1 MAELTPQQLQKK
13 FKEVASLPTDEQTK
27 FFLKAFAA
35 DFIGS
40 FQSVLD
46 LAGEFLRFAP
56 SSDASDLDEFQAHR
70 FLEKKNE
77 TLTVVE
83 LRSFLNELDID
94 KNKRLAFIE
103 YLLYKHKKTLVQLFT
118 PPPGGP
124 SPAALA
130 ALDEAITTYQL
141 VVNKKNAFEKRRE
154 ELLKIIAEE
163 KGVKKADAQKELD
176 TIKGAYEINLQKDA
190 MSAKGAKS
198 RAQKAVED
206 SIKNPDPELA
216 YREEQERLEREKKAK
231 QDEEEQKRKE
241 ARAALK
247 ARTTQ
252 WQQS

>member
-1 MAELTPQQLQKK
+1 MADLTPEQLQKK
-13 FKEVASLPTDEQTK
+13 FREVTALPTDGQTK
-27 FFLKAFAA
+27 YFLKAFAT

-46 LAGEFLRFAP
+46 LAGEFQRFAP
-56 SSDASDLDEFQAHR
+56 SQDAPDLDEFQAHR

-83 LRSFLNELDID
+83 LRSFLNELDLD

-103 YLLYKHKKTLVQLFT
+103 YLLYKYKKTLVQLFT

-141 VVNKKNAFEKRRE
+141 VVNKKNTFEKRRE

-190 MSAKGAKS
+190 MNAKGAKA

-206 SIKNPDPELA
+206 SIKNPDPDLA
-216 YREEQERLEREKKAK
+216 YREEQARLEREKKAK
-231 QDEEEQKRKE
+231 QDEEERQRKE

-247 ARTTQ
+247 ARTAQ
-252 WQQS
+252 WQQG

>member
-1 MAELTPQQLQKK
+1 MANLTPDQLMKK
-13 FKEVASLPTDEQTK
+13 FKEITALSTDEQTK
-27 FFLKAFAA
+27 FFLKRFAA

-40 FQSVLD
+40 FQSILD
-46 LAGEFLRFAP
+46 LAGEFLRYAP
-56 SSDASDLDEFQAHR
+56 SQDAPDLDEFQAHR

-83 LRSFLNELDID
+83 LRSYLKELDLD
-94 KNKRLAFIE
+94 KNNKLAFIE
-103 YLLYKHKKTLVQLFT
+103 YLLYKNKKTLVELFT

-130 ALDEAITTYQL
+130 ALDEAITTYQN
-141 VVNKKNAFEKRRE
+141 VVNKKNTFEKRRE

-163 KGVKKADAQKELD
+163 KGIKKADAQKELD
-176 TIKGAYEINLQKDA
+176 TIKGAYEINLQKDTMNA
-190 MSAKGAKS
+190 RGAKA

-216 YREEQERLEREKKAK
+216 YREEAERTSCEQK
-231 QDEEEQKRKE
+231 QKEEEEEKKRKE

-247 ARTTQ
+247 AKTSLWEQ
-252 WQQS
+252 K

>member
-1 MAELTPQQLQKK
+1 MAEASIGKVGMLNTMAISAIHHGKPQRGHKW
-13 FKEVASLPTDEQTK
+13 
-27 FFLKAFAA
+27 
-35 DFIGS
+35 
-40 FQSVLD
+40 LD
-46 LAGEFLRFAP
+46 LAGDFLRFAP
-56 SSDASDLDEFQAHR
+56 DQDAKDLDEFQAHR
-70 FLEKKNE
+70 FLEKKGE
-77 TLTVVE
+77 TLTIIE
-83 LRSFLNELDID
+83 LRSFLSELDLD
-94 KNKRLAFIE
+94 KNKKLAFIE
-103 YLLYKHKKTLVQLFT
+103 YLLYKYKKNLIQLFT

-190 MSAKGAKS
+190 MSAKGAKG

-216 YREEQERLEREKKAK
+216 YREEQERSERQKKAK
-231 QDEEEQKRKE
+231 QDEEEQKRC
-241 ARAALK
+241 
-247 ARTTQ
+247 
-252 WQQS
+252 